1 MDRLKPVSRVTVGE
15 QVALQLAG
23 MIREGRWR
31 TGDKLP
37 PEGELCR
44 ALGIGRSTLRE
55 ALKSLAFIGMVR
67 MRAGDGTYV
76 LKPTQK
82 RLQRKREAA
91 CHLMRSSSIV
101 EKRAGVIGGD
111 VLSGNLVPHEPPA
124 EITQEKRLPPNRDL
138 REALLRKM
146 CHVGLKKRRQ
156 RSFDVKSG
164 QSLLVRHFHTVDSM
178 QRESL

>member
-1 MDRLKPVSRVTVGE
+1 M
-15 QVALQLAG
+15 
-23 MIREGRWR
+23 
-31 TGDKLP
+31 
-37 PEGELCR
+37 
-44 ALGIGRSTLRE
+44 
-55 ALKSLAFIGMVR
+55 
-67 MRAGDGTYV
+67 
-76 LKPTQK
+76 
-82 RLQRKREAA
+82 
-91 CHLMRSSSIV
+91 

-164 QSLLVRHFHTVDSM
+164 QSLLVRHFHTVDREIVACKWDYSHRRGPGRPRVM
-178 QRESL
+178 QRIVNLVLRMALENRSWGYTRIQGAMANLRHELGRGTIANILREYGIDPTPERDKHIQ